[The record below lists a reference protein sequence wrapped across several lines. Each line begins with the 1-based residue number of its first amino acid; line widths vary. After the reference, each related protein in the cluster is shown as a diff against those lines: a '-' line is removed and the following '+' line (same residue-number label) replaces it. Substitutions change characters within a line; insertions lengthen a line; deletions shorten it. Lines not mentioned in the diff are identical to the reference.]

1 MDKRVL
7 IVHPNS
13 DMILTI
19 IGLLNEIKSQGYRL
33 SEKWAKTA
41 MEAEQSFPA
50 AEPVDLVITAV
61 EIPEGTKP
69 SAGAGEQCR
78 RGLELVRRFRALSP
92 GMATILVFA
101 GQLDNDL
108 FAFTQSEGCCG
119 LVMEGKG
126 FQENLTSEII
136 KHVGRHKPKAPSR
149 VNLEI

>member
-19 IGLLNEIKSQGYRL
+19 LGLLKKEIKSQGYRL
-33 SEKWAKTA
+33 SEDWATIA
-41 MEAEQSFPA
+41 MEAEQSFLA

-69 SAGAGEQCR
+69 SVAAGEQCR

-101 GQLDNDL
+101 GQVDNDL
-108 FAFTQSEGCCG
+108 YAFTKSEGGCG
-119 LVMEGKG
+119 LVVEGRD
-126 FQENLTSEII
+126 FPENLKNEI
-136 KHVGRHKPKAPSR
+136 
-149 VNLEI
+149 